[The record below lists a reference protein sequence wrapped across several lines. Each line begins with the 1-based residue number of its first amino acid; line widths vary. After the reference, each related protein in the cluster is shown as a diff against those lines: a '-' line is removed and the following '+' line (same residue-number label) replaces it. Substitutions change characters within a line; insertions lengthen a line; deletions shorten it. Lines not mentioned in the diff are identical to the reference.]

1 VSDAVI
7 ATAARAAAAELAG
20 ELGRPTLEVD
30 VEVALYALARNPGE
44 DARPARFA
52 DPVAVAGLILAL
64 AQFAYQAYTD
74 QRKKHR
80 RKPSRESVTR
90 EVRIRQWENDEI
102 PRSRQRILDVV
113 IREVIEA
120 AEEEDDDE

>member
-1 VSDAVI
+1 VSDVI

-64 AQFAYQAYTD
+64 AQFAYQVYSD
-74 QRKKHR
+74 QRKKHP

-90 EVRIRQWENDEI
+90 EIRIRQWENGEA
-102 PRSRQRILDVV
+102 PKSQQRIVDIV
-113 IREVIEA
+113 IREVIKA
-120 AEEEDDDE
+120 AEEEGDE